1 MKKFAEQLKKQS
13 EKLRLSSYER
23 DELRGRLL
31 SYMEYHPLP
40 NGAESVASQ
49 NKKRFSISI
58 NGWLVGRFA
67 GVAAV
72 LVFVV
77 VPVLAED
84 ALPGDTLYPIKVRF
98 NEELRGAMVS
108 SPYQKVEWET
118 ERLERR
124 LAEADLLADS
134 GRLTPDAEADVA
146 EAIKQHSD
154 AAREGIASIRA
165 TDNDEA
171 ALAEISLTSTLEVS
185 AEILTKKG
193 SSDSATS
200 SVLFGAVNKAATT
213 QLGGSTVSYE
223 KILSRIEA
231 ETTRAYEYLN
241 SLGNVATSEQKSDIE
256 RRLNDVKNKVE
267 SANKLK
273 EQDEAGATLV
283 LTEALSNTQKLIS
296 FMTKLEVRENVT
308 IEELVPVV
316 PTDEEKFNALKL
328 NLVNAS
334 TTIAMVETGL
344 KQLKPSSNDYIAIAD
359 TISQYRLIE
368 IEANAHLTA
377 GELEKAEALVRGILE
392 IVKALEDTMVGLGI
406 KLGAEETE
414 EVTQ

>member
-23 DELRGRLL
+23 DELRERLL

-40 NGAESVASQ
+40 NGVESVASQ

-58 NGWLVGRFA
+58 NGWLLGRFA
-67 GVAAV
+67 GAAAV

-146 EAIKQHSD
+146 EAIKQHSE
-154 AAREGIASIRA
+154 AARQGIASIRA

-171 ALAEISLTSTLEVS
+171 ALAEISLTSTLQVS

-200 SVLFGAVNKAATT
+200 SVLFGAVNKAAAT

-223 KILSRIEA
+223 KVLSRIEV

-241 SLGNVATSEQKSDIE
+241 SLGNVATPEQKSDIE

-267 SANKLK
+267 RANNLK
-273 EQDEAGATLV
+273 EQDEAGATLI

-308 IEELVPVV
+308 IEELVPIV
-316 PTDEEKFNALKL
+316 PTDEERFNAAKL
-328 NLVNAS
+328 NLSNAS

-368 IEANAHLTA
+368 IEARAYLTA
-377 GELEKAEALVRGILE
+377 GELEKAEALVSGILE
-392 IVKALEDTMVGLGI
+392 IIKALEDTMVGLGI
-406 KLGAEETE
+406 KLDAGEGAE
-414 EVTQ
+414 